1 MSLIKCP
8 ECNKE
13 ISDKADSC
21 PNCGFPIDKI
31 KKNIVN
37 EEFKQDMSISKNNN
51 VVKKTSIYI
60 GIVLAICL
68 LIGFF
73 VYPQYKTRN
82 VAKKAVTSYLG
93 NPSTITFSEIELL
106 DVDTFYSVNGEY
118 TYVDGFSMTGTFK
131 VYVNKGDYNIKS
143 IWVD

>member
-1 MSLIKCP
+1 MPLINCP

-21 PNCGFPIDKI
+21 PNCGFPIDEI

-51 VVKKTSIYI
+51 VIKKASIYI
-60 GIVLAICL
+60 GIVLVICL